1 MKYIIL
7 ILLIFL
13 GVQPTLKADVKS
25 WVLEQVGVLNID
37 KNEED
42 YGGFSGLIIQK
53 QGSEALLVTDK
64 SFYFVLELLRNEDD
78 NLTGFSVL
86 RKGRML
92 SSKGEKLTGRNTD
105 SESIVKDANNNYFIS
120 FESNHRIMMHADVGG
135 KGSFVPKKGYCSGL
149 TKISFFHNKR
159 PRGTVPCYVP
169 N

>member
-78 NLTGFSVL
+78 NLTGFSVSK
-86 RKGRML
+86 KGRIL
-92 SSKGEKLTGRNTD
+92 SSKGEQLTGRNTD
-105 SESIVKDANNNYFIS
+105 SESIVTDANNNYFIS
-120 FESNHRIMMHADVGG
+120 F
-135 KGSFVPKKGYCSGL
+135 
-149 TKISFFHNKR
+149 
-159 PRGTVPCYVP
+159 
-169 N
+169 